1 MSSDDPLAHL
11 TTARGLEETFPR
23 YEGQLEHA
31 ETVPAAAG
39 EYVDPREILRG
50 ELAIPFRE
58 TVGELFTHQARA
70 LDRLAAG
77 ENVCVATSTSSGKTY
92 VYALQIA
99 RNHLANPESTA
110 LLVYPT
116 KALSRDQEGELT
128 AFFADLG
135 LDLSVQVYDG
145 DTPQDRRKRIRE
157 TADVIITNFAGV
169 NVYLGTH
176 TRWRSFLANCELL
189 AIDESHTY
197 TGVHGMHVAWTVR
210 RLRRVLEQYGSDP
223 RLVCTS
229 ATIGNPA
236 EHSKRLTGKSFT
248 VVDEDGSPRGERDVA
263 FWKPPVDEEAL
274 SPDAE
279 FEDFRRAQ
287 TNPVREAS
295 SVLAHLGL
303 NGVQTLL
310 FARSRKNAELGAK
323 YAADAANRHPQ
334 SESSYLNVEPYHAG
348 LGKETRR
355 STEYRFK
362 SRQLEGLTSTNALEL
377 GIDIGSMD
385 ATILTGYPGTR
396 QSFWQQVGRSGREEA
411 DALSVFVA
419 RADAIDQY
427 VLDHPEYVLGEAI
440 EDAVIGL
447 ENNPVYAQH
456 VLCAAHERPLTEA
469 DREWFD
475 GDRLDRAIEM
485 WSDAGNL
492 SGDLSRSVRYTGP
505 PRPQSTVSMYA
516 TSDVQFEV
524 RCPDGEID
532 MEPIDRERAYRDH
545 HEGALFLHAGAQ
557 YEVREFEESGP
568 TPFISVRGVRTDEYT
583 ETTSEKAVR
592 NLDATATRD
601 LGDGYR
607 LAWGTGTVEIH
618 YTHYQRKEIRTN
630 EASTPLRPT
639 GLPPIE
645 LETELVWLE
654 TPPSLQDAV
663 LEETGLDP
671 GSATPG
677 EVMEV
682 FGGGLHGAEHGMIKL
697 TPLELRMDTSDLGGL
712 STPVHEETGVP
723 TWFIH
728 DAVEGGLGFS
738 SRIYDRFETIA
749 RRTRER
755 IAGCDCA
762 GTGGCPACIMDSQC
776 GNQNRYLHTDATVL
790 VLDRVL
796 ERFDAV
802 DLEGTIS
809 DDGTGNVDGGNVV
822 R

>member
-1 MSSDDPLAHL
+1 MSPDPDLPEHAP
-11 TTARGLEETFPR
+11 TTARELEGTFPE
-23 YEGQLEHA
+23 YGGQLEHA

-39 EYVDPREILRG
+39 EYVDPHAVLRG
-50 ELAIPFRE
+50 ELAVPFSE
-58 TVGELFTHQARA
+58 VIGELFTHQARA
-70 LDRLAAG
+70 LERLAAD

-116 KALSRDQEGELT
+116 KALSRDQEQELT
-128 AFFADLG
+128 AFFNELG
-135 LDLSVQVYDG
+135 LDLSVRVYDG
-145 DTPQDRRKRIRE
+145 DTPRDRRKRIRE
-157 TADVIITNFAGV
+157 TADVVITNFAGV

-176 TRWRSFLANCELL
+176 TRWRSFLANCDLL

-197 TGVHGMHVAWTVR
+197 TGVQGMHVAWTIR
-210 RLRRVLEQYGSDP
+210 RLRRVLDQYDSDP
-223 RLVCTS
+223 QLVCTS

-236 EHSKRLTGKSFT
+236 EHSERLTGRAFA
-248 VVDEDGSPRGERDVA
+248 VVDEDGSPRGKRDVA
-263 FWKPPVDEEAL
+263 FWKPPVDEEAIDA
-274 SPDAE
+274 DAE

-287 TNPVREAS
+287 TNPVREAG
-295 SVLAHLGL
+295 SVLAHLGVS
-303 NGVQTLL
+303 GVQTLM
-310 FARSRKNAELGAK
+310 FVRSRKSAELGAK
-323 YAADAANRHPQ
+323 YAADAASRHPR
-334 SESSYLNVEPYHAG
+334 SEADSLTVEPYHAG

-355 STEYRFK
+355 GTEYRFK
-362 SRQLEGLTSTNALEL
+362 SRQLEGVTSTNALEL

-396 QSFWQQVGRSGREEA
+396 QSFWQQVGRSGRGET

-427 VLDHPEYVLGEAI
+427 VLEHPEYVLGDAI

-456 VLCAAHERPLTEA
+456 VLCAAHERPLTDA

-475 GDRLDRAIEM
+475 GERLERAVEM
-485 WSDAGNL
+485 WTDAGKL
-492 SGDLSRSVRYTGP
+492 AGDLSRSVRYTGP
-505 PRPQSTVSMYA
+505 PRPQSSISMYA
-516 TSDVQFEV
+516 TSDVQFDV
-524 RCPDGEID
+524 RCSDGEID

-545 HEGALFLHAGAQ
+545 HEGALFLHGGAQ
-557 YEVREFEESGP
+557 YEVCEFEESGP
-568 TPFISVRGVRTDEYT
+568 NPYIGVREVRTNEYT
-583 ETTSEKAVR
+583 ETSSEKAVR
-592 NLDATATRD
+592 NLDAKATRD

-607 LAWGTGTVEIH
+607 LSWGTGTVEIH

-630 EASTPLRPT
+630 EASTPLRST

-645 LETELVWLE
+645 LDTELVWLE
-654 TPPSLQDAV
+654 TPPSLQDEV
-663 LEETGLDP
+663 LEETGVDP
-671 GSATPG
+671 TAVTPG
-677 EVMEV
+677 EVMET

-712 STPVHEETGVP
+712 STPAHEETGVP
-723 TWFIH
+723 TWFVH
-728 DAVEGGLGFS
+728 DAVDGGLGFS
-738 SRIYDRFETIA
+738 KRIYGRFETIA
-749 RRTRER
+749 RRARDR
-755 IAGCDCA
+755 IAQCDCR

-796 ERFDAV
+796 ERFDRIGS
-802 DLEGTIS
+802 E
-809 DDGTGNVDGGNVV
+809 
-822 R
+822 